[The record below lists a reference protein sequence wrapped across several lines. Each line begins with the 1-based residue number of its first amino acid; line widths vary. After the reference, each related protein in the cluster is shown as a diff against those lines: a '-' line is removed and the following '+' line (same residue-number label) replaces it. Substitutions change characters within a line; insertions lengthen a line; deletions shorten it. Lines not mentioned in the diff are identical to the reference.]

1 MIARFF
7 VAFLIAVAGV
17 SAYAQGRP
25 LPGKDYVELPTPQA
39 TETGTKI
46 EIVEFFW
53 YRCPHCHALEPLLNP
68 WLKKLPADAQFRLV
82 PAIFN
87 DEWALDARI
96 FYALE
101 ATGNLE
107 RLHHPLLDAIH
118 KEGGANLKGQ
128 TYLKWVSDWLSKQ
141 NVDISKY
148 DAAFRSFT
156 VESKVKRAFQA
167 AQAYRLEGV
176 PTIAV
181 QGKYIVSGDGRAML
195 NVADYLIGEARRSG
209 PKKPPAK

>member
-1 MIARFF
+1 MLTRIIL
-7 VAFLIAVAGV
+7 VFL
-17 SAYAQGRP
+17 YAALSLSVHAQDRP
-25 LPGKDYVELPTPQA
+25 LLGRDYVELPTPQV
-39 TETGTKI
+39 TETGSKI
-46 EIVEFFW
+46 EVLEFFW
-53 YRCPHCHALEPLLNP
+53 YRCPHCHALEPLLIP
-68 WLKKLPADAQFRLV
+68 WVKKLPADAQFRLV

-96 FYALE
+96 FYTLE

-128 TYLKWVSDWLSKQ
+128 TYVKWVSEWLSKHE
-141 NVDISKY
+141 VDMSKY

-156 VESKVKRAFQA
+156 VESKIKRAFQT

-176 PTIAV
+176 PALAV
-181 QGKYIVSGDGRAML
+181 QGKYVVTGEGRPTL
-195 NVADYLIGEARRSG
+195 GVADYLIGEARRSG
-209 PKKPPAK
+209 PKKTPAK